1 MPISPSGWGRFVAGG
16 TGSTWVFFVPAC
28 VVLLFVVDA
37 FLPPYYS
44 PDYAKIVP
52 AVDVGLLVV
61 LGLIWY
67 FVIGRIP
74 RRLRVRDVRRQIQG
88 PSVAHGVQGR
98 FGWLAFFDRGEGAA
112 RRPAAVT
119 TVVATA
125 AGLEF
130 WGGPVG
136 GSSPLRTVPWPA
148 VASVSA
154 GRRGAL
160 DLEFNH
166 GGNQTHPASAE
177 APDRASFTVLSDRW
191 LAGAGMSKAELAG
204 FIDRLRRLS
213 DVTPKPVNG

>member
-28 VVLLFVVDA
+28 VVLLFVVNA

-44 PDYAKIVP
+44 PDYVKIVP
-52 AVDVGLLVV
+52 AIDVGLLAL

-74 RRLRVRDVRRQIQG
+74 RRLRVRDVRHQIQG
-88 PSVAHGVQGR
+88 ASTAYGVQGR
-98 FGWLAFFDRGEGAA
+98 FGWLAFFDRREDVAP
-112 RRPAAVT
+112 RPAAVT

-125 AGLEF
+125 DGLEF

-136 GSSPLRTVPWPA
+136 GSSPIRIVPWSA

-166 GGNQTHPASAE
+166 EGIQTRPAASE
-177 APDRASFTVLSDRW
+177 VPDRASFTVLSDRW
-191 LAGAGMSKAELAG
+191 FAGAGMSKAELAG

-213 DVTPKPVNG
+213 EATPKPVNG